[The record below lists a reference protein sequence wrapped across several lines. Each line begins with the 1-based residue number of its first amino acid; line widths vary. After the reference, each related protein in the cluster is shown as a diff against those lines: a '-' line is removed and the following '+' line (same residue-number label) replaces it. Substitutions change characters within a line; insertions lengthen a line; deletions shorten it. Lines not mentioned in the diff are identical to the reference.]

1 MLIIFPMKV
10 ICVSGYKNTG
20 KTTLVTR
27 LVEEL
32 SKKGQVGTV
41 KLMFHHRF
49 NPEDTDTGKHF
60 DAGAGAVAAIT
71 DSELVTIKR
80 DPTLEQALDSLA
92 DAGMDFAIVEGAKS
106 SSLPKIVLGEAAGA
120 EGLENIVKKLPER
133 SDWDIASLVEIVLQQ
148 EDWVTLGSL
157 IRKVKSNL
165 DLRFS
170 GGIATFTG
178 IVREVT
184 GKTHTEALEFEKY
197 PDVAE
202 SAMERICTE
211 MKQQEGV
218 IDILM
223 HHRTGLIKA
232 GEDIVYI
239 VVAAGHRKELFV
251 TLVDA
256 LERLKEEVPIWKKEL
271 TLEGDFW
278 VHDKSSDK

>member
-1 MLIIFPMKV
+1 MKV
-10 ICVSGYKNTG
+10 ICVSGYKKTG

-27 LVEEL
+27 LVEAL
-32 SKKGQVGTV
+32 SQEGSVGTV

-49 NPEDTDTGKHF
+49 NPADTDTGKHF
-60 DAGAGAVAAIT
+60 DAGAGVVAAIT

-92 DAGMDFAIVEGAKS
+92 DSGMDFAIVEGAKS
-106 SSLPKIVLGEAAGA
+106 SSLPKIVLGEAAKA
-120 EGLENIVKKLPER
+120 EGIGNVVAELPER
-133 SDWDIASLVEIVLQQ
+133 SDWDIDSLVKLVRQQ

-157 IRKVKSNL
+157 VRKIKSNP
-165 DLRFS
+165 DIRFS

-184 GKTHTEALEFEKY
+184 GSTQTKALEFEKY
-197 PDVAE
+197 PDVADR
-202 SAMERICTE
+202 AMERICTE
-211 MKQQEGV
+211 MKQKEGV

-239 VVAAGHRKELFV
+239 VVAAGHRKELFI

-256 LERLKEEVPIWKKEL
+256 LERLKEEVPIWKKEF
-271 TLEGDFW
+271 TLDGDFW
-278 VHDKSSDK
+278 VHDKSGDE

>member
-1 MLIIFPMKV
+1 MKV
-10 ICVSGYKNTG
+10 ICVSGYKKTG

-27 LVEEL
+27 LVEAL
-32 SKKGQVGTV
+32 SEKGSVGTV
-41 KLMFHHRF
+41 KIMSHHRF
-49 NPEDTDTGKHF
+49 NPADTDTGKHF

-71 DSELVTIKR
+71 DSELITIKR
-80 DPTLEQALDSLA
+80 NPTLDQALNSLA
-92 DAGMDFAIVEGAKS
+92 DAGMDFAVVEGAKS
-106 SSLPKIVLGEAAGA
+106 SSLPKIVLGEAADA
-120 EGLENIVKKLPER
+120 EDIVNIVARLPER
-133 SDWDIASLVEIVLQQ
+133 ADWDIDSLVKLVLEQ

-157 IRKVKSNL
+157 IRRVKSNP
-165 DLRFS
+165 DIRFS

-184 GKTHTEALEFEKY
+184 DGTHTQALEFEKY
-197 PDVAE
+197 ADVAE
-202 SAMERICTE
+202 HAMEKICAE
-211 MKQQEGV
+211 MKQREGI
-218 IDILM
+218 IDVLM

-278 VHDKSSDK
+278 VHDKSGDE

>member
-1 MLIIFPMKV
+1 MKV
-10 ICVSGYKNTG
+10 ICVSGYKKTG

-27 LVEEL
+27 LVEAL
-32 SKKGQVGTV
+32 SQEGSVGTV

-49 NPEDTDTGKHF
+49 NPADTDTGKHF
-60 DAGAGAVAAIT
+60 DAGAGVVAAIT

-92 DAGMDFAIVEGAKS
+92 DSGMDFAIVEGAKS
-106 SSLPKIVLGEAAGA
+106 SSLPKIVLGEAATA
-120 EGLENIVKKLPER
+120 EGIGNVVATLPER
-133 SDWDIASLVEIVLQQ
+133 SDWDIDSLVKLVREQ

-157 IRKVKSNL
+157 VRKIKSNP
-165 DLRFS
+165 DIRFS

-184 GKTHTEALEFEKY
+184 GSTQTKALEFEKY
-197 PDVAE
+197 PDVAD

-211 MKQQEGV
+211 MKQKEGV

-271 TLEGDFW
+271 TLDGDFW
-278 VHDKSSDK
+278 VHDKSGDE

>member
-1 MLIIFPMKV
+1 MIIILFMKV
-10 ICVSGYKNTG
+10 ICVSGYKKTG

-27 LVEEL
+27 LVEAL
-32 SKKGQVGTV
+32 SQEGSVGTV

-49 NPEDTDTGKHF
+49 NPADTDTGKHF
-60 DAGAGAVAAIT
+60 DAGAGVVAAIT
-71 DSELVTIKR
+71 DAELVTIKR

-92 DAGMDFAIVEGAKS
+92 DSGMDFAIVEGAKS
-106 SSLPKIVLGEAAGA
+106 SSLPKIVLGEAAKA
-120 EGLENIVKKLPER
+120 EGIDNVVAELPER
-133 SDWDIASLVEIVLQQ
+133 SDWDIDSLVKLVREQ

-157 IRKVKSNL
+157 VRKIKSNP
-165 DLRFS
+165 DIRFS

-184 GKTHTEALEFEKY
+184 GVTQTKALEFEKY
-197 PDVAE
+197 PDVADR
-202 SAMERICTE
+202 AMERICTE
-211 MKQQEGV
+211 MKQKEGV

-223 HHRTGLIKA
+223 HHRTGLKKA

-239 VVAAGHRKELFV
+239 VVAAGHRKELFA

-271 TLEGDFW
+271 TLDGDFW
-278 VHDKSSDK
+278 VHDKSRDE

>member
-1 MLIIFPMKV
+1 MLIIFLMKV

-27 LVEEL
+27 LVEAL

-49 NPEDTDTGKHF
+49 NPAGTDTGKHF
-60 DAGAGAVAAIT
+60 DAGADAVVAIT

-80 DPTLEQALDSLA
+80 NPTLEKALDSLA
-92 DAGMDFAIVEGAKS
+92 DSGMDFAVVEGAKN
-106 SSLPKIVLGEAAGA
+106 SSLPKIVLGDAAQS
-120 EGLENIVKKLPER
+120 EDIENVVATLPEK
-133 SDWDIASLVEIVLQQ
+133 SDWDIESLVELVQEQ

-157 IRKVKSNL
+157 VRKIKSNP
-165 DLRFS
+165 DIRFS

-184 GKTHTEALEFEKY
+184 GRTHTQALEFEKY
-197 PDVAE
+197 PDVADR
-202 SAMERICTE
+202 AMERICTE
-211 MKQQEGV
+211 MKQKEGI

-256 LERLKEEVPIWKKEL
+256 LERLKDEVPIWKKEF

-278 VHDKSSDK
+278 VHDQNSEE

>member
-27 LVEEL
+27 LVEAL

-49 NPEDTDTGKHF
+49 NPANTDTGKHF

-80 DPTLEQALDSLA
+80 DPTLEKALDSLA
-92 DAGMDFAIVEGAKS
+92 DSGMDFAVVEGAKTS
-106 SSLPKIVLGEAAGA
+106 SFPKIVLGDAAQSKDI
-120 EGLENIVKKLPER
+120 ENVVASLPEK
-133 SDWDIASLVEIVLQQ
+133 SDWDIESLVKLVQEQ

-157 IRKVKSNL
+157 VRKIKSNP
-165 DLRFS
+165 DIRFS

-184 GKTHTEALEFEKY
+184 GKTHTQALEFEKY
-197 PDVAE
+197 SDVAE

-211 MKQQEGV
+211 MKQNEGV

-278 VHDKSSDK
+278 VHDKNSEE

>member
-27 LVEEL
+27 LVEAL

-49 NPEDTDTGKHF
+49 NPADTDTGKHF

-92 DAGMDFAIVEGAKS
+92 DSGMDFAIVEGAKS
-106 SSLPKIVLGEAAGA
+106 SSLPKIFLGDAAQSKDI
-120 EGLENIVKKLPER
+120 ENVVASLPEK
-133 SDWDIASLVEIVLQQ
+133 SDWDIESLVKLVQKQ

-157 IRKVKSNL
+157 IRKIKSNP
-165 DLRFS
+165 DIRFS

-184 GKTHTEALEFEKY
+184 GNTHTQALEFEKY
-197 PDVAE
+197 SDVAE
-202 SAMERICTE
+202 SAMDRICTE
-211 MKQQEGV
+211 MKQKEGV
-218 IDILM
+218 VDILM
-223 HHRTGLIKA
+223 HHRAGLIKA

-278 VHDKSSDK
+278 VHDKSSDE

>member
-1 MLIIFPMKV
+1 MKV
-10 ICVSGYKNTG
+10 ICVSGYKKTG

-27 LVEEL
+27 LVEAL
-32 SKKGQVGTV
+32 SQEGSVGTV

-49 NPEDTDTGKHF
+49 NPADTDTGKHF
-60 DAGAGAVAAIT
+60 DAGAGVVAAIT

-92 DAGMDFAIVEGAKS
+92 DSGMDFAIVEGAKS
-106 SSLPKIVLGEAAGA
+106 SSLPKIVLGEAATA
-120 EGLENIVKKLPER
+120 EGIGNVVATLPER
-133 SDWDIASLVEIVLQQ
+133 SDWDIDSLVKLVREQ

-157 IRKVKSNL
+157 VRKIKSNP
-165 DLRFS
+165 DIRFS

-184 GKTHTEALEFEKY
+184 CSTHTKALEFEKY
-197 PDVAE
+197 PDVAD
-202 SAMERICTE
+202 SAMEKICTE
-211 MKQQEGV
+211 MKQKEGV

-256 LERLKEEVPIWKKEL
+256 LERLKEEVPIWKKEF
-271 TLEGDFW
+271 TLDGDFW
-278 VHDKSSDK
+278 VHDKSGDE

>member
-1 MLIIFPMKV
+1 MKV
-10 ICVSGYKNTG
+10 ICVSGYKKTG

-27 LVEEL
+27 LVEAL
-32 SKKGQVGTV
+32 SKEGSVGTV

-49 NPEDTDTGKHF
+49 NPADTDTGKHF
-60 DAGAGAVAAIT
+60 DAGAGVVAAIT

-92 DAGMDFAIVEGAKS
+92 DSGMDFAIVEGAKS
-106 SSLPKIVLGEAAGA
+106 SSLPKIVLGEAAKD
-120 EGLENIVKKLPER
+120 EGIGNVVATLPER
-133 SDWDIASLVEIVLQQ
+133 SDWDIDSLVKLVREQ

-157 IRKVKSNL
+157 VRKIKSNP
-165 DLRFS
+165 DIRFS

-184 GKTHTEALEFEKY
+184 GVTQTKALEFEKY
-197 PDVAE
+197 PDVAD
-202 SAMERICTE
+202 SAMERICAE
-211 MKQQEGV
+211 MKQKEGV

-271 TLEGDFW
+271 TLDGDFW
-278 VHDKSSDK
+278 VHDKSGDE